1 MFMKRVFLAIHIKD
15 TVIIYQVINILKSE
29 LMAENISWAEP
40 QNLHL
45 TLRFFGPTED
55 LLLKK
60 IEKQLEVSL
69 QNQKPFS
76 ISFNKLGIFGSKYQP
91 RVLWMGMDH
100 IEGMVKLSETIN
112 TSIEEIGI
120 HTDRQNFIPHI
131 VEKLVNTYTAIHP
144 WNLAELSEEIAEI
157 SGIQISTQELE
168 KFRKPEDLK
177 DYLSLK
183 IQEQFEDKISKL
195 TQ

>member
-1 MFMKRVFLAIHIKD
+1 MKRVFLAIHIKD

-131 VEKLVNTYTAIHP
+131 TIGRIKKLQSKKYFQSIIDRYKVFEMNEMLIDRIFLYESILKK
-144 WNLAELSEEIAEI
+144 NGAEY
-157 SGIQISTQELE
+157 
-168 KFRKPEDLK
+168 RVLK
-177 DYLSLK
+177 EYV
-183 IQEQFEDKISKL
+183 F
-195 TQ
+195 